1 MSLSWKSIFAARR
14 RTRDSLE
21 GWEQDLPRDLSQ
33 DVSII
38 RDRLEKLSESQ
49 SSTDEVYQDVRQASR
64 DFQGALDS
72 IFFDNQSGIGQ
83 LTRLYGVF

>member
-1 MSLSWKSIFAARR
+1 MLLRFDHLAKPAEVLFNSYDRFLAVLSDEEK
-14 RTRDSLE
+14 
-21 GWEQDLPRDLSQ
+21 
-33 DVSII
+33 